1 MTVKIG
7 EKIKGLRKKAG
18 VTQEK
23 FAEYLSVSPQ
33 AVSKWEVEGCYPDLE
48 LLAPIASFF
57 NITID
62 ELMDFDTMKNK
73 EKIDEIFKLAHEK
86 SNKGLLAEELELIR
100 NAVQEFPNSY
110 ELLAHLAHILRMIKT
125 ETDEEKQKNLRESIV
140 INERILD
147 DCIDDGIRDG
157 VLQKLA
163 FCYKDV
169 GEKEKA
175 VATARKLAYMYCSSD
190 QVLTHIYE
198 GEELYELLV
207 NNVRA
212 YIDLLTGTLTQLGWS
227 KYQGDLN
234 KRIKAYKKAVDIIEL
249 MWEDGDYGFYNGRLA
264 EFYMDMAKSYIAL
277 EDVENTLDC
286 LEKCVKYAVVYDTAV
301 KMNHT
306 SVIFEDTEYNP
317 SSPTK
322 NYNYN
327 DCYMFLNTYGMN
339 EKFASI
345 KDNERYKAVVAELAK
360 YAKKGEL
367 SK

>member
-7 EKIKGLRKKAG
+7 EKIKELRKKAD

-23 FAEYLSVSPQ
+23 FAEYLGVSPQ

-48 LLAPIASFF
+48 LLAPMASFF

-62 ELMDFDTMKNK
+62 ELMGYDSVKNK

-100 NAVQEFPNSY
+100 NAVQEFPSSY

-125 ETDEEKQKNLRESIV
+125 ETDEEKQKNIRESIA
-140 INERILD
+140 INERLLT
-147 DCIDDGIRDG
+147 DCTNDEIRDG

-163 FCYKDV
+163 FCYRDI

-175 VATARKLAYMYCSSD
+175 VATASKLAFMYCSSN

-207 NNVRA
+207 NNIQS
-212 YIDLLTGTLTQLGWS
+212 YIDLLTGTLTHLGRS
-227 KYQGDLN
+227 KYQDDIN
-234 KRIKAYKKAVDIIEL
+234 KKIKVYKKAVDIIEL
-249 MWEDGDYGFYNGRLA
+249 MWEEGDYGFYNCRLA
-264 EFYMDMAKSYIAL
+264 EFYMDMAKSYIAFD
-277 EDVENTLDC
+277 DVENTLDC
-286 LEKCVKYAVVYDTAV
+286 LEKMAKYAVAYDTAV
-301 KMNHT
+301 KMNYT
-306 SVIFEDTEYNP
+306 SVIFEDKEYNP

-322 NYNYN
+322 NYDYN
-327 DCYMFLNTYGMN
+327 DCYMFLNTYGMSD
-339 EKFASI
+339 KFISI
-345 KDNERYKAVVAELAK
+345 KNTERYKAVVAKLEK
-360 YAKKGEL
+360 YAQKE
-367 SK
+367 S